1 MVKLITNG
9 VVSGLSDFEAYD
21 YDSSR
26 RKQVKE
32 YFKNNDFQSFLG
44 LLNIATY
51 LKRKLTILP
60 KNESKKNIKI
70 DYIIDDRQ
78 NYGEFLF

>member
-60 KNESKKNIKI
+60 KNESKKNESKKNESEKK
-70 DYIIDDRQ
+70 Y
-78 NYGEFLF
+78 NELG

>member
-26 RKQVKE
+26 GKQVKE
-32 YFKNNDFQSFLG
+32 YFKKNDFQSFLG

-51 LKRKLTILP
+51 LKENSQSFQ
-60 KNESKKNIKI
+60 KNESKKMKAKKMKAKKKYNEL
-70 DYIIDDRQ
+70 
-78 NYGEFLF
+78 G